1 MLIDSPFAAQ
11 PLALL
16 AGVIAAALVGL
27 AKGGLGSVGVM
38 AVPVLSLV
46 MSPVQ
51 AAGIML
57 PILVVS
63 DWFSLWT
70 WWKQWN
76 VQTLMHMLPG
86 AIVGVGVGW
95 ATAALVSDDVV
106 RLIVGVVAVGFVLRW
121 ATQGKV
127 SRATARPPR
136 PIAGQFW
143 GGLAGYTSFVAHAG
157 GPPFSVYAMPLKLD
171 PKALTGTSVVF
182 FAVTNALKLGP
193 YFALGQFGT
202 ENLVSS
208 AILAPFAIAFTFVGA
223 FIIKRM
229 RAETFYPIAYTLT
242 FLLGVKLIWDGWAAL

>member
-1 MLIDSPFAAQ
+1 VLFDTPFVD

-57 PILVVS
+57 PILIVS
-63 DWFSLWT
+63 DGFSLWT
-70 WWKQWN
+70 WWKQWHLP
-76 VQTLMHMLPG
+76 TLKVMMPG
-86 AIVGVGVGW
+86 AVVGVGVGW
-95 ATAALVSDDVV
+95 ATAAFVSDDVV

-121 ATQGKV
+121 ATQGRA
-127 SRATARPPR
+127 SRARARPQSTV
-136 PIAGQFW
+136 AGRFW

-157 GPPFSVYAMPLKLD
+157 GPPFAVYAMPLNLD
-171 PKALTGTSVVF
+171 HRVLTSTSVVF
-182 FAVTNALKLGP
+182 FATVNVLKLVP
-193 YFALGQFGT
+193 YFALGQFGG

-208 AILAPFAIAFTFVGA
+208 AVLAPVAIAFTFVGA
-223 FIIKRM
+223 FIIRRM
-229 RAETFYPIAYTLT
+229 RAEVFYPVAYALT
-242 FLLGVKLIWDGWAAL
+242 FMLGVKLIWDGWTAL

>member
-1 MLIDSPFAAQ
+1 VLTDTPFVDPAALI
-11 PLALL
+11 
-16 AGVIAAALVGL
+16 AGMIAAALVGL

-63 DWFSLWT
+63 DGFSLWT
-70 WWKQWN
+70 WWKSWH
-76 VQTLMHMLPG
+76 VQTLRIMLPG
-86 AIVGVGVGW
+86 AVIGVGVGW
-95 ATAALVSDDVV
+95 ATAAFVSDDVV

-121 ATQGKV
+121 ATQGRA
-127 SRATARPPR
+127 SRATARPQR
-136 PIAGQFW
+136 AVAGGLW

-157 GPPFSVYAMPLKLD
+157 GPPFSVYAMPLNLD

-182 FAVTNALKLGP
+182 FAVTNALKLFP

-202 ENLVSS
+202 ENLWSS

-229 RAETFYPIAYTLT
+229 RAEVFYPIAYALT
-242 FLLGVKLIWDGWAAL
+242 FLLGVKLIWDGWGAL

>member
-1 MLIDSPFAAQ
+1 VLSDTPFVD
-11 PLALL
+11 PLAFL

-63 DWFSLWT
+63 DGFSLWT
-70 WWKQWN
+70 WWKQWHIR
-76 VQTLMHMLPG
+76 TLQLMLPG
-86 AIVGVGVGW
+86 AVVGVGIGW
-95 ATAALVSDDVV
+95 ATAAFVSDDVV
-106 RLIVGVVAVGFVLRW
+106 RLIVGVVAVGFVVRW
-121 ATQGKV
+121 ATQG
-127 SRATARPPR
+127 RAARAVARPQR
-136 PIAGQFW
+136 PVAGQFW

-157 GPPFSVYAMPLKLD
+157 GPPFSVYAMPLNLD
-171 PKALTGTSVVF
+171 PRALTGTSVVF
-182 FAVTNALKLGP
+182 FATVNALKLGP
-193 YFALGQFGT
+193 YFALGQFGS
-202 ENLVSS
+202 ENLWSS
-208 AILAPFAIAFTFVGA
+208 AVLAPFAIAFTFVGA

-229 RAETFYPIAYTLT
+229 RAEVFYPIAYALT

>member
-1 MLIDSPFAAQ
+1 MLIDSPFAD

-63 DWFSLWT
+63 DGFSLWT
-70 WWKQWN
+70 WWRAWD
-76 VQTLMHMLPG
+76 VRTLSLMLPG
-86 AIVGVGVGW
+86 AVVGVGVGW
-95 ATAALVSDDVV
+95 ATAALVSDDAV

-121 ATQGKV
+121 VTQGKAG
-127 SRATARPPR
+127 RAIARPQR
-136 PIAGQFW
+136 PVAGQFW

-157 GPPFSVYAMPLKLD
+157 GPPFSVYAMPLNLS

-182 FAVTNALKLGP
+182 FAVVNALKLGP

-202 ENLVSS
+202 ENLLSS
-208 AILAPFAIAFTFVGA
+208 AIVAPVAIAFTFVGA

-229 RAETFYPIAYTLT
+229 RAEVFYPIAYTLT
-242 FLLGVKLIWDGWAAL
+242 FLLGVRLIWDGWSAL